1 MHRGGDFG
9 GVVAVL
15 SGLCF
20 LALQVFDDFYHKVP
34 HFGRQPQTFGAINL
48 FPDVTV
54 FIGLVPVPATV
65 WGPSAEFLAGV
76 LGNGTA
82 EADRHVK
89 NSAGGAVQD
98 AAIGA
103 LSGDDPVPFADR
115 RFHDFDLVHVP
126 PVF

>member
-9 GVVAVL
+9 GIVAVL
-15 SGLCF
+15 SGLSF
-20 LALQVFDDFYHKVP
+20 LVLQVVDDFDHEVP
-34 HFGRQPQTFGAINL
+34 HFGRQPQTLGAINL
-48 FPDVTV
+48 FSEVTM
-54 FIGLVPVPATV
+54 FIVLVPVPATV

-89 NSAGGAVQD
+89 NSAGRAVQD
-98 AAIGA
+98 AAVGA

-115 RFHDFDLVHVP
+115 RFHDFNFVHVA